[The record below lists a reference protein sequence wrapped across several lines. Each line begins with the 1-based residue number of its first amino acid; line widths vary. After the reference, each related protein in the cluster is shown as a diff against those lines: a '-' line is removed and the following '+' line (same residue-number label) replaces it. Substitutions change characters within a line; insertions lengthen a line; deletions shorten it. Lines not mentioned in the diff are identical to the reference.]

1 MDKPRKRVVSTLL
14 RKDKRFL
21 TLERS
26 SLVGSYQGYWS
37 CISGYVEE
45 EEDPLKTA
53 LREVTE
59 ETRIEAGSLSLRSQY
74 GPNFTETANLV
85 FESYWF
91 LFDSAQSKVQIDWEH
106 NQFAWVM
113 PEEIPKY
120 KIVPWFDELLGRLT
134 RS

>member
-21 TLERS
+21 ILERS
-26 SLVGSYQGYWS
+26 SLVGSFQGYWS

-59 ETRIEAGSLSLRSQY
+59 ETRIEPGSLSLRSQY
-74 GPNFTETANLV
+74 GPNFSETENLV

-91 LFDSAQSKVQIDWEH
+91 LFESAQSKVEIDWEH
-106 NQFAWVM
+106 NQFAWVK

-120 KIVPWFDELLGRLT
+120 KMVPWFDELLGRLT

>member
-14 RKDKRFL
+14 HNEDRFL
-21 TLERS
+21 ILERS
-26 SLVGSYQGYWS
+26 SLVGSFQGYWS

-45 EEDPLKTA
+45 GEDPLKTA

-59 ETRIEAGSLSLRSQY
+59 ETRIEAVSLALRSQY
-74 GPNFTETANLV
+74 GPNFSEMEDLV

-91 LFDSAQSKVQIDWEH
+91 LFDSAQSKVEIDWEH
-106 NQFAWVM
+106 NQFAWVK

-120 KIVPWFDELLGRLT
+120 KMVPWFDELLGRLT
-134 RS
+134 RP

>member
-14 RKDKRFL
+14 RKDEHFL
-21 TLERS
+21 ILQRS

-37 CISGYVEE
+37 CISGYMEE

-59 ETRIEAGSLSLRSQY
+59 ETRIEPGSLSLRSQY
-74 GPNFTETANLV
+74 GPNFSETENHV

-91 LFDSAQSKVQIDWEH
+91 LFDSAQSKVEIDWEH
-106 NQFAWVM
+106 NQFAWVK
-113 PEEIPKY
+113 PGEIPKY
-120 KIVPWFDELLGRLT
+120 KMVPWFDELLGRLT